1 MQFVLFILFIRIL
14 STLTPSSNL
23 FIFIVKRVPCSAL
36 KLPLFFPIYTCY
48 LNPKQMRIS
57 WQTFLG

>member
-1 MQFVLFILFIRIL
+1 MQFVLFISFIRIL
-14 STLTPSSNL
+14 STLASSSTQISAL
-23 FIFIVKRVPCSAL
+23 SLLSDFLASAL

-57 WQTFLG
+57 